1 MALEIA
7 LRPLGHVER
16 GDPKI
21 IWTEAK
27 GTTLYSLETLLQYFW
42 VTMAPEGADGPA
54 IMVRF
59 GHQPRGAA

>member
-27 GTTLYSLETLLQYFW
+27 GTSLYTLETLLKYFW
-42 VTMAPEGADGPA
+42 LPMAPDDADGPA
-54 IMVRF
+54 IMIRF
-59 GHQPRGAA
+59 I